1 MSSTGEFGSIVV
13 GTDGSD
19 RAAIAVRHAIALAKM
34 TGAELHVIHAIGLV
48 HSAGVTGMID
58 AVQVQR
64 VADDA
69 KEAAD
74 RIRDDAIAA
83 AEREGV
89 SVTVHSSTG
98 DPALAILDTAEAVN
112 ADLVVVGNRGMTG
125 MTRFVLGSVPNAIAH
140 RSPYSVLIVD
150 TGTTE

>member
-69 KEAAD
+69 KETAD

-83 AEREGV
+83 AR
-89 SVTVHSSTG
+89 TR
-98 DPALAILDTAEAVN
+98 
-112 ADLVVVGNRGMTG
+112 RGIG
-125 MTRFVLGSVPNAIAH
+125 HGAFVD
-140 RSPYSVLIVD
+140 R
-150 TGTTE
+150 